1 MLEVVR
7 TEQMENL
14 ECMEVEA
21 VEVENEA
28 EDTMANMIAE
38 AMANAKYKVG
48 DKVYYLDMQGVEAVG
63 TIGEVTHTEIYSWN
77 DKIVPLYLIS
87 NYGYL
92 RTEEEILDLYDK
104 NYFNTERARCPYCIL
119 NKMELLS
126 SFSY

>member
-1 MLEVVR
+1 MLETVR

-14 ECMEVEA
+14 EYMEVEA
-21 VEVENEA
+21 VEVENETEEV
-28 EDTMANMIAE
+28 EDVMTNMIAE

-63 TIGEVTHTEIYSWN
+63 TIADITHTEIYSWN

-104 NYFNTERARCPYCIL
+104 NFQ
-119 NKMELLS
+119 
-126 SFSY
+126 

>member
-1 MLEVVR
+1 MLEAVR

-21 VEVENEA
+21 VEVENET
-28 EDTMANMIAE
+28 EDTMADMIAE

-63 TIGEVTHTEIYSWN
+63 TIADITHTEIYSWN

-92 RTEEEILDLYDK
+92 RTEEEIIELYNAD
-104 NYFNTERARCPYCIL
+104 FQ
-119 NKMELLS
+119 
-126 SFSY
+126 